1 VASPATVSRC
11 GMVYTEPQAMGTDV
25 LFESWYDSIPQNIA
39 KSTKIMKCL
48 KDMKLIFVEVIIREL
63 RFFLKEMVTTM
74 DNNICQ
80 SLMRI
85 IDSYFV

>member
-1 VASPATVSRC
+1 
-11 GMVYTEPQAMGTDV
+11 MGTDV
-25 LFESWYDSIPQNIA
+25 FFESWYDSIPQNIA

>member
-1 VASPATVSRC
+1 
-11 GMVYTEPQAMGTDV
+11 MVYTEPQAMGTDV